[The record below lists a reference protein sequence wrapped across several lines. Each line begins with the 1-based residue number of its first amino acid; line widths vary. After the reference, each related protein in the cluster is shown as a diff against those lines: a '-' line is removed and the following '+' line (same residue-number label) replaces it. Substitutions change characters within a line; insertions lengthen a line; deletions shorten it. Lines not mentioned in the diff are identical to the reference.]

1 MEKMTIHYTNPA
13 TSRLWARLSYRD
25 HIALNA
31 LIEKLN
37 NATRPLRCHELAT
50 EGQTAQKVRGLLGHL
65 MEIKA
70 VTREVIGTEEIQ
82 RVHRDGTPYTL
93 TVEVVGFTLTTYTP
107 TPAPRPATPRPARPY
122 MSILQQIEK
131 ATNADDMRAVLERI
145 ENFAFCAEM
154 SDSYAET
161 LKEREQV
168 ATYRAAYAKR
178 LLILGLA

>member
-1 MEKMTIHYTNPA
+1 MEKMTIHYSNPVTA
-13 TSRLWARLSYRD
+13 HLWFRLKAADRS
-25 HIALNA
+25 ALEA

-37 NATRPLRCHELAT
+37 NATRPLRCYELAD

-93 TVEVVGFTLTTYTP
+93 TVEIVGFTLTTYTP
-107 TPAPRPATPRPARPY
+107 TPAPRTTTPRPARPY

-145 ENFAFCAEM
+145 DNFAFCEEM

-161 LKEREQV
+161 LKERDQV
-168 ATYRAAYAKR
+168 AAYRAAYAKR
-178 LLILGLA
+178 LIILGLA